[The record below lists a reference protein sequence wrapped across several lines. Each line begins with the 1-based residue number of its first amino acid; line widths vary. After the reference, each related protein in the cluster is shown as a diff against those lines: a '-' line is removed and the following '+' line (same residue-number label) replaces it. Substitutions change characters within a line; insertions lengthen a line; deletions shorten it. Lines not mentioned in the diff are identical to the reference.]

1 MMFFR
6 LFLFFTAFV
15 LSITNVLAASPWE
28 GKWEYGRYIP
38 SIGGGLTIKNCS
50 ATKCQFD
57 LGTYHGAHSCW
68 VEGEIILN
76 GNKGRFFNKASDFDR
91 QSLGID
97 ADEELRFELDAEKH
111 IIQITR
117 ISGRFCGMRGDLE
130 GDYEHESLP
139 YRFKTSFDC
148 WAKNLTAA
156 EKTICS
162 DQHLSK
168 ADMEFAINYAGGKTP
183 EWFEKRNKCGEDKSC
198 LWTFYKNAILAS
210 YIKTNH
216 EVYNLY
222 NYTQSQRQKWFY
234 PTDLVLLHDFFLKS
248 MDKKYYSAWTVSLD
262 DDSYTSDCDNCL
274 AKSYGVAGMYKIYE
288 SALYVDNQEVWLA
301 FVSANLPEPE
311 DKNIIVYAPK
321 GKTLSDMPKAIKDFT
336 DYLVNSGFYKADS
349 LKLIAFKTQDFKE
362 KLLNFLSKIFSFN
375 L

>member
-148 WAKNLTAA
+148 WANDLLRSAPLQSRYG
-156 EKTICS
+156 IC
-162 DQHLSK
+162 D
-168 ADMEFAINYAGGKTP
+168 
-183 EWFEKRNKCGEDKSC
+183 
-198 LWTFYKNAILAS
+198 
-210 YIKTNH
+210 
-216 EVYNLY
+216 
-222 NYTQSQRQKWFY
+222 
-234 PTDLVLLHDFFLKS
+234 
-248 MDKKYYSAWTVSLD
+248 
-262 DDSYTSDCDNCL
+262 
-274 AKSYGVAGMYKIYE
+274 
-288 SALYVDNQEVWLA
+288 
-301 FVSANLPEPE
+301 
-311 DKNIIVYAPK
+311 
-321 GKTLSDMPKAIKDFT
+321 
-336 DYLVNSGFYKADS
+336 
-349 LKLIAFKTQDFKE
+349 
-362 KLLNFLSKIFSFN
+362 
-375 L
+375 